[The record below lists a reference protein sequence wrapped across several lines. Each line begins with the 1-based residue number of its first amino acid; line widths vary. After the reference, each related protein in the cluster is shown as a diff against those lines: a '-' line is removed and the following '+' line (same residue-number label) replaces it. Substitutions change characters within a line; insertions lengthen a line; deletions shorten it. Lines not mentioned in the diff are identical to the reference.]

1 MKVRPFY
8 CLVFLILFAW
18 LNLSGQSGSTRPF
31 LSEGR
36 FGRLPFIFEANKGQ
50 AGNTAEFLARGADYS
65 VLLGGNKTQI
75 VLSAPRPGN
84 GKDDSVSASPSI
96 VTITFVGANRG
107 ARFEAGQPLPGRSN
121 YILGQ
126 QSSHWL
132 LGIPQYGQVTQKSV
146 YRGIDLVYYG
156 NDGNLEYDFVIAP
169 GAHPQSLAFD
179 IQGAQAI
186 ELTDSGDLLLRTA
199 AGDVRLQKPC
209 IYQGTGSGRRNI
221 DGKFVRRGPDEIGL
235 AVGAYDVHSKL
246 IVDPVLSFST
256 LIGAN
261 NSAQVQGIAVDSSK
275 NVFITGTTFATNY
288 PVLNAFQSTNHGTT
302 NVFVTKL
309 NPAGNTILYS
319 TYLGSSG
326 FDNAAAIAV
335 DKTGAAYVTG
345 TIGAA
350 DFPTTPG
357 AFMTSCT
364 SICNTAFLAKFLSN
378 GTLAFSTFMG
388 GSNSPAHALAVDAAG
403 EAYIAGDSGSDL
415 PTTAGAFQTTCST
428 GDCGYVEKL
437 NASGTA
443 LAYSTYFG
451 AASGNYLPPST
462 NGTGI
467 AVDSSGSAYLVGS
480 SNGIPVQSAIQPGV
494 VGGPN
499 AFVAKFSPDGS
510 SLLFSTYLGG
520 TSPFFFSYAGDF
532 ATGVAVDSSDNVHIV
547 GTTSSCEFPLSL
559 NSLSTDCVT
568 TEYNQKIFVAS
579 LNSSGTQ
586 LLFSTLLQDG
596 FSAGIGVD
604 SNGNSYITGTA
615 TSSNKFIKDPI
626 ENSFQNASSMGFVT
640 ELDPAG
646 KLLFSTYLGSTYGSA
661 PSAIAV
667 DASGGIYVAG
677 QAQSDFPLLHPIPNQ
692 IYQSTY
698 YTFFVSKISPSNV
711 PQFSL
716 SPRVSPV
723 LALRNVSSVP
733 LTISSIVPSS
743 NFTMGGNC
751 GSTITPGG
759 SCNLILLG
767 ANDNKTTGSVTITS
781 NAYTTPQKITIRKS
795 PTGDGLGY
803 SLSILPMYVS
813 FPPQFIGTSSATRHI
828 VIQNLGLP
836 TAINSIA
843 IIQPSAF
850 RQTNNCPALLNTE
863 ASCTVSV
870 TYKAATGQDSAQLAI
885 VTDPNQTQ
893 ATVFLNGTGSNTAI
907 SASTPAMEFG
917 NQPSGVP
924 SLGRIVNLINA
935 TPNPATLTAISTSSG
950 YAEINNCS
958 TALPPHGEC
967 RVLITFAATGNQDAP
982 GTLMIANYGPGGPET
997 VSLHA
1002 TGVQPGDLTLSP
1014 NSVSIPFVYIGT
1026 KTNLSAVTVTNN
1038 SKNTITIQKIATT
1051 SPFSQ
1056 TNTCTL
1062 SLPPAATCQVAV
1074 ALKPTATGLAKGS
1087 LNITYSGVGS
1097 PQTMPVSATGVTT
1110 VQFSPSPVSF
1120 GQQFVGTSAAPVY
1133 VFVENFGFNNVTLG
1147 AVTVQ
1152 GSEFVLSQDNCGSSV
1167 AKLTGCLVALVFKPT
1182 GTGLRTGTI
1191 SVTGS
1196 DYSQPHIATLQGVGI
1211 SRGVASL
1218 STTSITFATQ
1228 TLRTKSSARNVTLTN
1243 TGSGTLTIKG
1253 ITTSP
1258 QFFTNTT
1265 SCGTTLLSKASCAIS
1280 VFFDPTLQGILAGS
1294 LSIQDDGIN
1303 GQHTIALSGTGR

>member
-8 CLVFLILFAW
+8 CFVFLILFAW
-18 LNLSGQSGSTRPF
+18 LNLSGQSGSTRP
-31 LSEGR
+31 LPNEGS
-36 FGRLPFIFEANKGQ
+36 FGRLPFIFEANRGQ
-50 AGNTAEFLARGADYS
+50 AGNTADFFARGADYS
-65 VLLGGNKTQI
+65 VLLESHKTEI
-75 VLSAPRPGN
+75 VLSAPPPGK
-84 GKDDSVSASPSI
+84 GKDDSSSPSI
-96 VTITFVGANRG
+96 VTIEFVGANRH
-107 ARFEAGQPLPGRSN
+107 ARFEAGQPLPGKSN
-121 YILGQ
+121 YILGK

-132 LGIPQYGQVTQKSV
+132 LGIPQYGQVTQKEV

-156 NDGNLEYDFVIAP
+156 NNGNLEYDFVIAP
-169 GAHPQSLAFD
+169 GSDPQSLAFD
-179 IQGAQAI
+179 VQGAQGI

-199 AGDVRLQKPC
+199 AGDVRLQKPA
-209 IYQGTGSGRRNI
+209 IYQQTGSGRRNI
-221 DGKFVRRGPDEIGL
+221 NGKFVRRGPNEIGL
-235 AVGAYDVHSKL
+235 AIGAYDVHSQL

-261 NSAQVQGIAVDSSK
+261 NSAQVQGIAVDSNK

-288 PVLNAFQSTNHGTT
+288 PVLHAFQSTNHGTT

-326 FDNAAAIAV
+326 FDNAAAIAI
-335 DKTGAAYVTG
+335 DKSGAAYVTG

-357 AFMTSCT
+357 AFVTTCT
-364 SICNTAFLAKFLSN
+364 SICNTGFLTKFLSN
-378 GTLAFSTFMG
+378 GTLVFSTFLG
-388 GSNSPAHALAVDAAG
+388 GSDSPADAIAVDATG
-403 EAYIAGDSGSDL
+403 EAYIAGSSGSNDL
-415 PTTAGAFQTTCST
+415 PTTAGAFQTTCSS

-443 LAYSTYFG
+443 LVYSTYFG
-451 AASGNYLPPST
+451 APSGNNLPPST
-462 NGTGI
+462 TGRGI

-480 SNGIPVQSAIQPGV
+480 SNGIPVQGAIQPGV

-547 GTTSSCEFPLSL
+547 GTTSSCEFPLAL

-568 TEYNQKIFVAS
+568 TSYDQKVFVAS

-604 SNGNSYITGTA
+604 SNGNSYVTGTA
-615 TSSNKFIKDPI
+615 SSSSKFIKNPI

-640 ELDPAG
+640 ELDPTG
-646 KLLFSTYLGSTYGSA
+646 KLLFSTYLGATYGST

-667 DASGGIYVAG
+667 DPSGGIYVAG

-716 SPRVSPV
+716 SPRVSP
-723 LALRNVSSVP
+723 LLSLRNVSSVP

-751 GSTITPGG
+751 SSTITPGG

-781 NAYTTPQKITIRKS
+781 NAYTTAQQITIRKS
-795 PTGDGLGY
+795 PTGDSLGY
-803 SLSILPMYVS
+803 SLSILPTYVY
-813 FPPQFIGTSSATRHI
+813 FPPQLIGTSSATQHI
-828 VIQNLGLP
+828 LIQNLGLP
-836 TAINSIA
+836 AAINGIA

-850 RQTNNCPALLNTE
+850 RQTNNCPALLDTE
-863 ASCTVSV
+863 ASCTISV
-870 TYKAATGQDSAQLAI
+870 TYKAATAQDSAQLAI
-885 VTDPNQTQ
+885 VTDPHQTQ
-893 ATVFLNGTGSNTAI
+893 STVFLNGTGSNTAI
-907 SASTPAMEFG
+907 AVSTPAMEFG
-917 NQPSGVP
+917 NQPSGAP
-924 SLGRIVNLINA
+924 SVGRIVNLINV
-935 TPNPATLTAISTSSG
+935 TPNPATVTGISTTSG
-950 YAEINNCS
+950 YVETNTCS
-958 TALPPHGEC
+958 TALPAHGEC
-967 RVLITFAATGNQDAP
+967 RVSVTFAATGNQDAP
-982 GTLMIANYGPGGPET
+982 GTLTIANYGPGGPET

-1002 TGVQPGDLTLSP
+1002 TGVQPGDLSLSP
-1014 NSVSIPFVYIGT
+1014 NSLSIPFVYIGI
-1026 KTNLSAVTVTNN
+1026 KASFSPVTVTNN
-1038 SKNTITIQKIATT
+1038 SKNTITIQKISTT
-1051 SPFSQ
+1051 SLFSQ
-1056 TNTCTL
+1056 TNTCPL
-1062 SLPPAATCQVAV
+1062 SLLPAATCQVTV
-1074 ALKPTATGLAKGS
+1074 AFKPTVTGPANGS

-1097 PQTMPVSATGVTT
+1097 PQAMPVTSTGVTT
-1110 VQFSPSPVSF
+1110 IQFSPSPVPF
-1120 GQQFVGTSAAPVY
+1120 GQQLVGTSTAPVS
-1133 VFVENFGFNNVTLG
+1133 VFVENFGNYNVTLG

-1152 GSEFVLSQDNCGSSV
+1152 GSEFVLTQDNCGSSLV
-1167 AKLTGCLVALVFKPT
+1167 KFTGCLVAVVFKPT

-1196 DYSQPHIATLQGVGI
+1196 DYSQPHIATLQGMGI
-1211 SRGVASL
+1211 SRGVGSL
-1218 STTSITFATQ
+1218 STTSITFAAQ
-1228 TLRTKSSARNVTLTN
+1228 TVGTKSLAHNVTLTN
-1243 TGSGTLTIKG
+1243 TGGGTLTIKG
-1253 ITTSP
+1253 LTTSP

-1265 SCGTTLLSKASCAIS
+1265 TCGKTLLSKASCVIS
-1280 VFFDPTLQGILAGS
+1280 VYFEPTLQGILAGS
-1294 LSIQDDGIN
+1294 LSIQDDGMN
-1303 GQHTIALSGTGR
+1303 GQHTIAMTGTGR